1 MLLENCKNIKF
12 NILDNFVSN
21 HNDSIYLA
29 MKIKPKDA
37 TPNTDIDSTF
47 RVHKK
52 EPNS

>member
-1 MLLENCKNIKF
+1 MLLENCRNINF

-37 TPNTDIDSTF
+37 TPDTDIGSTF
-47 RVHKK
+47 SVHKK
-52 EPNS
+52 EQNS